1 MKINKKS
8 ALAMRIRKETD
19 WFTLPDFLSLQC
31 IGFVA
36 SENEYLAVTNNLCTL
51 YLVALYITYALFSVL

>member
-1 MKINKKS
+1 
-8 ALAMRIRKETD
+8 MRIRKETG
-19 WFTLPDFLSLQC
+19 WFALPDFLSLQC

-36 SENEYLAVTNNLCTL
+36 SENEYLAVTNNLGTL